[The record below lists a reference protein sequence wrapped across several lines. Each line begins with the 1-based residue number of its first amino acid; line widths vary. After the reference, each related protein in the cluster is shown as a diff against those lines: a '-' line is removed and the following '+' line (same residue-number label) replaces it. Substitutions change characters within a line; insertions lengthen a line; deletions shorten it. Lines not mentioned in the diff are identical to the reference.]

1 MAFTSS
7 SNRDRQV
14 RRGRGGQLPVIP
26 AKVCKLELRGVKG
39 VSQIAP
45 YCSTGMQVSCG
56 MGEEGSHGDCS
67 NNGMQVC
74 RLSYYGKGAL
84 DYE

>member
-7 SNRDRQV
+7 SNRGRQV
-14 RRGRGGQLPVIP
+14 RRRRGGLPVIP
-26 AKVCKLELRGVKG
+26 TKVCKLELRGVKG
-39 VSQIAP
+39 VGQIAP

-67 NNGMQVC
+67 NNGT
-74 RLSYYGKGAL
+74 
-84 DYE
+84 